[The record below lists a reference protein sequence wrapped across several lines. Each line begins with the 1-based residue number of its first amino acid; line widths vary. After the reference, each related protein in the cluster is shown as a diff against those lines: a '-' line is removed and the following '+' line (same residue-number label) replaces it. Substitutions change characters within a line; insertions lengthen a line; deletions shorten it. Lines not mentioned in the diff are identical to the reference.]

1 MCIFQTSLFIP
12 GTCCLV
18 EEGGGEASC
27 VDGQTTSPPAAVPT
41 PGSVESIKGKSQMTT
56 SQSELLLL
64 YSVSPYTSNA
74 FVLYGIFSSRFLITT
89 QKSPFFVLF
98 SSIL

>member
-1 MCIFQTSLFIP
+1 MHISNQLIYPWHLLFS
-12 GTCCLV
+12 GG
-18 EEGGGEASC
+18 GGGEASC

-74 FVLYGIFSSRFLITT
+74 FVLYGIFSSRFLIT
-89 QKSPFFVLF
+89 S
-98 SSIL
+98 